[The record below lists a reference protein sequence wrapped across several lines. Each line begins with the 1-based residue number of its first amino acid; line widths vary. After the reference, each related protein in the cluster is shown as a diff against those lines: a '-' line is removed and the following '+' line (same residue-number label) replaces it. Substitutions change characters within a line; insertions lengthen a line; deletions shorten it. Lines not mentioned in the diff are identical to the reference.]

1 MKGYRIAF
9 IRHGMTQANL
19 DGRYIGTTDLPLC
32 REGADQLYEKIEKYD
47 YPSVQKVYTSPLKR
61 CKQTMSILQPNRLV
75 AEMPELREMDFGK
88 FENKTADE
96 LMNDPDYEQFI
107 KGGLDNPPPN
117 GESTREVINRCY
129 EALNIIISD
138 MMYEGLTNVAVCT
151 HGGLIMNMLAGFG
164 VPKRKPMDYACDFGE
179 GFEVMV
185 TASMWQRSNAFEVI
199 GTYPP

>member
-61 CKQTMSILQPNRLV
+61 CKQTISILQPNRLV

-117 GESTREVINRCY
+117 GECAYSARLPRPQ
-129 EALNIIISD
+129 S
-138 MMYEGLTNVAVCT
+138 
-151 HGGLIMNMLAGFG
+151 
-164 VPKRKPMDYACDFGE
+164 
-179 GFEVMV
+179 
-185 TASMWQRSNAFEVI
+185 
-199 GTYPP
+199 PPSQTTPETPDARIWRFRQPAIPGSAARM

>member
-61 CKQTMSILQPNRLV
+61 CKQTISILQPNRLV

-88 FENKTADE
+88 FENRKREPRMMTDNFPGSNGKKR
-96 LMNDPDYEQFI
+96 LVPTKYTVKFI
-107 KGGLDNPPPN
+107 PFQKFNSVSEEYHLAAEEAKGGEN
-117 GESTREVINRCY
+117 
-129 EALNIIISD
+129 
-138 MMYEGLTNVAVCT
+138 
-151 HGGLIMNMLAGFG
+151 
-164 VPKRKPMDYACDFGE
+164 
-179 GFEVMV
+179 
-185 TASMWQRSNAFEVI
+185 
-199 GTYPP
+199 